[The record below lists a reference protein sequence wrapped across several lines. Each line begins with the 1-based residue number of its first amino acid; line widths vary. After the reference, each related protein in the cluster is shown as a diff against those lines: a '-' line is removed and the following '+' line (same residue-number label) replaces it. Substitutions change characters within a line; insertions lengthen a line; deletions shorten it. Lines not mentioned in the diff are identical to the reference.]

1 MNRCSGGGEK
11 QTKSATE
18 PSLVN
23 CSPDGGVTTKFVVD
37 CGKAR
42 NQSVGNWMSK
52 KQRWGRWSRGEVIK
66 SWAGPLQENVWLGDA
81 AETCEIVVFS
91 SVSPLHEGAVQNA
104 QNLCRHIK
112 TLSCVHTNYPSNF
125 QWQQTVRQSRE
136 QRLLQWWPVTN
147 HTQLCVSTKLRVFC
161 FVFQYFCL

>member
-1 MNRCSGGGEK
+1 MYLMNRCSGGGEK

-91 SVSPLHEGAVQNA
+91 SVFLLLFTKELFKMHKIYAVTSRRFHA
-104 QNLCRHIK
+104 YTRTIH
-112 TLSCVHTNYPSNF
+112 
-125 QWQQTVRQSRE
+125 QTFSD
-136 QRLLQWWPVTN
+136 
-147 HTQLCVSTKLRVFC
+147 SKLFVNRVNKDC
-161 FVFQYFCL
+161 FNDGP